1 MWWPVR
7 ELVATSCP
15 VYSSKPGRNQIRS
28 DKDKKKTSEQPVQ
41 ESVHS
46 VRPIEKISIHVH
58 ISQKEKE
65 CRHVVTGTAGLLGV
79 PRFSR
84 CQAPHGSS
92 DLLRLHGLPGAAE
105 PTRK

>member
-46 VRPIEKISIHVH
+46 VRPIEKISIHVQ
-58 ISQKEKE
+58 ISQKK
-65 CRHVVTGTAGLLGV
+65 R
-79 PRFSR
+79 S
-84 CQAPHGSS
+84 
-92 DLLRLHGLPGAAE
+92 AA
-105 PTRK
+105 TQ